1 LVELLEKK
9 FTTYFI
15 SDSGKII
22 SEKLISHFDLNSRT
36 EKISENYLPDKEKI
50 TIAVTSGA
58 SCPDSAVDD
67 ILKKLISF
75 FVKSSASFEVNTNGV
90 FFLRLI
96 IRVWE
101 IYQGEERTQ
110 KTLDGAPR
118 PAL

>member
-1 LVELLEKK
+1 MIGGYNSSNTSHLVELLEKK

-22 SEKLISHFDLNSRT
+22 SEKLISHFDLNSRM

-75 FVKSSASFEVNTNGV
+75 FDDSVRF
-90 FFLRLI
+90 
-96 IRVWE
+96 
-101 IYQGEERTQ
+101 GETPEDTG
-110 KTLDGAPR
+110 L
-118 PAL
+118 